1 MHVYARERE
10 VPAEDGNGGNAW
22 RCILMRERERER
34 EREQFGVWMV
44 RERAQSS
51 PFLSSLYILAALH
64 FNHKL
69 KILKFSKI
77 LN

>member
-1 MHVYARERE
+1 MSMQERE

-22 RCILMRERERER
+22 RCILMRER